1 MRKMFAVIDIAH
13 LQQLGMAV
21 FRNDL
26 GYDGHAVIRP
36 AASMPAALYGT
47 QFLRIPSFMIEI
59 ENKKGCSAIVVVTTE
74 KVEVIHAAPFTGIK
88 SEWTWEEE
96 DTHAENIAEDSLHDS
111 IGI

>member
-1 MRKMFAVIDIAH
+1 

-59 ENKKGCSAIVVVTTE
+59 ENKKGCSAMVVVTTE
-74 KVEVIHAAPFTGIK
+74 KAEVTTRHRLRASIK
-88 SEWTWEEE
+88 GEWTWEEE